1 VDPHAG
7 RTRFAEYAD
16 RWLASRNDERTT
28 RARDASIMRTHVM
41 PRWGQHPMARI
52 EHLDVQ
58 VWVTELGGRL
68 APATVAECFRLTS
81 SVMRTAMRD
90 RIIGFNPCDGVKVP
104 RRRRQAGDDTTITPT
119 QLTGRLLPAVP
130 DRYRPLVALAGGTG
144 LRWGECAGLRW
155 DAVDLVANVV
165 RVERVA
171 EEVAGT
177 VSSKPYPKSKAGRRT
192 VPLPRFA
199 AELLDSYADQY
210 TAAPGGEIFTNQ
222 AGGPVRRTLFRAR
235 VWRPALVRA
244 GLLGRINQVDE
255 HIFRAGWDDARGRAN
270 DAEFTTER
278 DAVAHVARWAAG
290 GMRFHDLRHSYAT
303 WLVSSG
309 VPINDV
315 QTVMGHEQAS
325 TTLDRYTHQST
336 DRDTRVRRAFADD
349 LLTHASDDDPE
360 DDGEPSAEGS

>member
-1 VDPHAG
+1 
-7 RTRFAEYAD
+7 
-16 RWLASRNDERTT
+16 
-28 RARDASIMRTHVM
+28 
-41 PRWGQHPMARI
+41 
-52 EHLDVQ
+52 
-58 VWVTELGGRL
+58 
-68 APATVAECFRLTS
+68 
-81 SVMRTAMRD
+81 
-90 RIIGFNPCDGVKVP
+90 
-104 RRRRQAGDDTTITPT
+104 
-119 QLTGRLLPAVP
+119 VP